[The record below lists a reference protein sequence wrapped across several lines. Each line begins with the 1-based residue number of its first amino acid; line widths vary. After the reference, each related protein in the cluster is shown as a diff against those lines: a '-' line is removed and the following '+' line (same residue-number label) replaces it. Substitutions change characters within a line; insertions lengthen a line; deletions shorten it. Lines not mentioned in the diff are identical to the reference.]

1 MIAQISETNCTASIT
16 RLGQVNEEKPLLQLP
31 ARLIIVWLVLTI
43 GITGSTLITTADFV
57 TGGSLLSLVA
67 LWVVRL
73 VAIGSFWLLEAR
85 KDTKIFAMLLV
96 LLSLVLDILLKLPVL
111 DTVEYGDW
119 FLVSVLDLTGMYTGY
134 FTVWGLLL
142 PVLSLAGWFVL
153 RPRKL
158 AGWLVGLGS
167 ALGMGFVTLSV
178 AGSASGSM
186 ILFTLVTL
194 ARYILPAILSA
205 AADAVVIKLKAG
217 KK

>member
-1 MIAQISETNCTASIT
+1 MS
-16 RLGQVNEEKPLLQLP
+16 EEKPLLHLP
-31 ARLIIVWLVLTI
+31 ARLIIVWLVLI
-43 GITGSTLITTADFV
+43 AGVTGSTLLSTADYV
-57 TGGSLLSLVA
+57 TGGSLLSLIA
-67 LWVVRL
+67 LWVIRL

-85 KDTKIFAMLLV
+85 KDTKVFAMLLV

-119 FLVSVLDLTGMYTGY
+119 FLVSALDLQGMYTGY

-142 PVLSLAGWFVL
+142 PVLSLVGWFVL

-158 AGWLVGLGS
+158 AGWIVGLLSAVGLGF
-167 ALGMGFVTLSV
+167 AALSV
-178 AGSASGSM
+178 AGSASGSV
-186 ILFTLVTL
+186 LAFTLVTL

-205 AADAVVIKLKAG
+205 TADLLVAKFKVR

>member
-67 LWVVRL
+67 LWGVRL

-119 FLVSVLDLTGMYTGY
+119 FLVSGLD
-134 FTVWGLLL
+134 
-142 PVLSLAGWFVL
+142 
-153 RPRKL
+153 
-158 AGWLVGLGS
+158 
-167 ALGMGFVTLSV
+167 
-178 AGSASGSM
+178 
-186 ILFTLVTL
+186 
-194 ARYILPAILSA
+194 
-205 AADAVVIKLKAG
+205 
-217 KK
+217 